1 MMYFTVIV
9 QNEETGEE
17 QIFDFESDLKRAI
30 KMAQLFVED
39 EKYNVIIMPRPAK
52 KRKCNNYE

>member
-9 QNEETGEE
+9 QNKETEEE

-30 KMAQLFVED
+30 KMAQVFVED

-52 KRKCNNYE
+52 KRKCKKYE